1 MEQIPGRHEALC
13 RAYTMRSL
21 RNEGVYLFTI
31 ARLFGYSVSSVQLM
45 IRWHERL
52 YPVMPERD
60 HVLPVDVLREW
71 RVKKPP

>member
-31 ARLFGYSVSSVQLM
+31 ARIFGYSVESVQIM
-45 IRWHERL
+45 IKWHERL
-52 YPVMPERD
+52 YSVMPERD
-60 HVLPVDVLREW
+60 HVLPVDPLREW
-71 RVKKPP
+71 RKIEPP